1 MYYDQ
6 EFYNQMEIDDQEE
19 LSTRSNG
26 RKVKKFMEP
35 TSDKHAH
42 KIFGKHKKSI
52 VVYTSGD
59 SGSHIR
65 NAVTGA
71 TYGGKHIVGSPMED
85 MYFRVGQSVGNELKK
100 LFFDSPDQYEKHY
113 GANVE
118 KEVTNGV
125 EIKRAWHAKALE
137 RQLSIKR

>member
-19 LSTRSNG
+19 LSTRSNT

-35 TSDKHAH
+35 TSDKHSH
-42 KIFGKHKKSI
+42 KILGKNKKSI

-71 TYGGKHIVGSPMED
+71 TYGGKHIVGSAMED
-85 MYFRVGQSVGNELKK
+85 MYFRVGQPVGNELKK

-118 KEVTNGV
+118 KEVINGV
-125 EIKRAWHAKALE
+125 EIRREWSARALE

>member
-6 EFYNQMEIDDQEE
+6 EYYNQMEIDDNEE
-19 LSTRSNG
+19 ISTRSNT
-26 RKVKKFMEP
+26 RKVKQIIEP
-35 TSDKHAH
+35 TSEKHTH
-42 KIFGKHKKSI
+42 KIIGKNKKSI
-52 VVYTSGD
+52 VVFSSGD

-85 MYFRVGQSVGNELKK
+85 MYFRVGYSVGNELKK
-100 LFFDSPDQYEKHY
+100 LFFDSPDQYEKHF

-118 KEVTNGV
+118 KEVTNGN
-125 EIKRAWHAKALE
+125 EIKRDWHAKALE